1 MVVAGWQSE
10 RVHTTQEARLRAPT
24 STYRLQITEGF
35 DLLEAAKTLRYL
47 HELGVDWVYLSPV
60 LAAETGSNHG
70 YDVSSHA
77 TVDPSRGR
85 GAGLAALSAEARRLG
100 MGVLVD
106 IVPNHVGVGRPWENE
121 WWWHVLTHGRTSPF
135 ASAFDIDWDFGGG
148 KVRLPVVA
156 DGDIDE
162 HGDIAELKVLGG
174 ELHYRENRFPLA
186 PGTADNSLTEDP
198 NAVLRRQHYA
208 LVSWRDADR
217 DLNYR
222 RFFAVNTLVAVRVE
236 DPQWFEASHSEIAR
250 WFDEGLV
257 DGLRIDHPDGL
268 RDPATYLSRL
278 AEMTKDSYIVVE
290 KILAPG
296 ESLPS
301 RWATAGTTGY
311 DALAL
316 VDRLFVDP
324 AGEAPLTELEAEL
337 RGHHMDWHELT
348 HQTKRAVADGILN
361 SETARIARDA
371 AREMVHDVDHD
382 ELVDAVAELLAC
394 FPVYRS
400 YLPDGREHLEVAIA
414 EALLRRPELEAP
426 IRALE
431 TVLLDGATDAAQRFQ
446 QTSGMVMA
454 KGVEDCAFYRYGR
467 LTSLTE
473 VGGDPSV
480 FAYTPEHVYSDLAVR
495 QALWPH
501 ALSTRTTHDTKR
513 GEDVRAR
520 ISVLSEVP
528 QLWASAVRRLQEL
541 APLPDPGFANIL
553 WQAAVGAWPV
563 SPERLH
569 GFAEKAMREAG
580 DHTTWTAV
588 DAEYEAAVHAAVDL
602 LYTDERVRA
611 VLDEVLEAVVDPGW
625 SNALSEAAVML
636 TMPGAPDVYQGSEVW
651 QLSLVDPDNRRPV
664 DFLALEES
672 LAGVAGA
679 RLVGGVDDPG
689 TAKQA
694 LVHEALRLRRDQR
707 ELFRSFAPV
716 AAQGVA
722 AEHVVAFDTGGVV
735 TLATR
740 LPVGLAR
747 KGGWGDTTVDLPL
760 GSYRDAVSGT
770 VIHAQGTPIRAADL
784 FADGPV
790 ALLVA
795 LPVRGGRRT
804 RFDVWAPGHE
814 SVTLV
819 VRPVGD
825 PVAERQIPMR
835 PAPDGWWTPPT
846 MVPGREFDYGYLI
859 DGSDELLPDPR
870 SRRQP
875 EGVHGMS
882 RTVDPTAHHWHDGT
896 WTGRQV
902 AGSIL
907 YELHV
912 GTFTEEGTLDAA
924 IAHLDHL
931 VDIGVGFVEL
941 MPVNAVNGVWNWG
954 YDGVLWYAVHEP
966 YGGPEAYRR
975 FVDACHVRG
984 LGVIQDVVYNHLG
997 ASGNYLSRFGPY
1009 LAEGGIWG
1017 AAVDFETHD
1026 QVRRYVIENAIMWFV
1041 EFHVDALRLD
1051 AIHALVD
1058 SSEIHVLEELAT
1070 EVAALS
1076 AHLGR
1081 PLTLIAESDLN
1092 DTELVLPREAGGYGL
1107 DAQWNDDFHH
1117 ALHAALTGDDS
1128 GYYLDFAQPR
1138 ALAKVFEKGFFYD
1151 GTWSSFRGRDHGRPV
1166 ATDRFPSWRLVA
1178 YLQNHDQVGNRARGD
1193 RLAETLDD
1201 DQLLLGAMLL
1211 LGSPFTPMLFMGEE
1225 WAATTP
1231 FPYFSSHP
1239 EPDLARAVTE
1249 GRVREFAKLGWDPDE
1264 VLDPQD
1270 PETYR
1275 AAVLRWD
1282 ELKTGRHARVLE
1294 GYRQLARLRHELAEL
1309 TNPDLRRVRSTVG
1322 ETARWIIVERGDVVL
1337 VANLG
1342 DTPTSVTLGL
1352 DTYEVV
1358 WQTPTPVSLDGEHLD
1373 LPRHAGAVLVRR

>member
-1 MVVAGWQSE
+1 
-10 RVHTTQEARLRAPT
+10 LRAPT

-47 HELGVDWVYLSPV
+47 HDLGVDWVYLSPV

-106 IVPNHVGVGRPWENE
+106 IVPNHVGIGRPWENE

-135 ASAFDIDWDFGGG
+135 ASAFDIDWEFGGG
-148 KVRLPVVA
+148 KIRVPVVV
-156 DGDIDE
+156 DGDIDR
-162 HGDIAELKVLGG
+162 HGDIAELRVLGG

-208 LVSWRDADR
+208 LVNWRDADR

-236 DPQWFEASHSEIAR
+236 DPQWFDASHAEIVR

-268 RDPATYLSRL
+268 RDPALYLSRL
-278 AEMTKDSYIVVE
+278 AEVTKDAYVVVE

-296 ESLPS
+296 ESLPH
-301 RWATAGTTGY
+301 RWVTAGTTGY

-324 AGEAPLTELEAEL
+324 AGEQPLTDLEAEL
-337 RGHHMDWHELT
+337 RGHATDWRQLT
-348 HQTKRAVADGILN
+348 HDTRRAVADGILY
-361 SETARIARDA
+361 SETARIAREA
-371 AREMVHDVDHD
+371 AREITSDIEH
-382 ELVDAVAELLAC
+382 EQLVDAVAELLSC

-400 YLPDGREHLEVAIA
+400 YLPDGRDHLEAAVE
-414 EALLRRPELEAP
+414 EALARRPELTTA
-426 IRALE
+426 IRELE
-431 TVLLDGATDAAQRFQ
+431 IVLTDGATDASQRFQ

-454 KGVEDCAFYRYGR
+454 KGVEDCAFYRWGR
-467 LTSLTE
+467 LTSLNE
-473 VGGDPSV
+473 VGADPAM
-480 FAYTPEHVYSDLAVR
+480 FTYTPAHVYSDLAVR

-520 ISVLSEVP
+520 ITVLSEVP
-528 QLWASAVRRLQEL
+528 ELWGSAVRRLQEL

-553 WQAAVGAWPV
+553 WQAAVGAWPI

-569 GFAEKAMREAG
+569 VFAEKAMREAG
-580 DHTTWTAV
+580 EHTTWTEV
-588 DAEYEAAVHAAVDL
+588 DEEYEAGVHAVVDQ
-602 LYTDERVRA
+602 LYNDERVRA
-611 VLDEVLEAVVDPGW
+611 VFDEVLDAVVDPGW
-625 SNALSEAAVML
+625 SNSLSAAAVNL
-636 TMPGAPDVYQGSEVW
+636 TMPGVPDVYQGSELW

-664 DFLALEES
+664 DFPALAAMLDDVES
-672 LAGVAGA
+672 A

-694 LVHEALRLRRDQR
+694 LVHAALQLRRDQP
-707 ELFRSFAPV
+707 ELFRSFTPV
-716 AAQGVA
+716 TAEGAA

-770 VIHAQGTPIRAADL
+770 VIHATGTRMRADDL
-784 FADGPV
+784 FAEGPV

-795 LPVRGGRRT
+795 LPVRGGQRT
-804 RFDVWAPGHE
+804 RFDVWAPGHD

-825 PVAERQIPMR
+825 PVAEREISLR

-846 MVPGREFDYGYLI
+846 LMSGREYDYGYRI
-859 DGSDELLPDPR
+859 DDSDDVLPDPR

-882 RTVDPTAHHWHDGT
+882 RTVDPKAYHWRDRA

-931 VDIGVGFVEL
+931 VDLGVGFVEL
-941 MPVNAVNGVWNWG
+941 MPVNAFNGEWNWG
-954 YDGVLWYAVHEP
+954 YDGVLWYAVHEL

-975 FVDACHVRG
+975 FVDACHARG

-997 ASGNYLSRFGPY
+997 PSGNYLSRFAPY
-1009 LAEGGIWG
+1009 LSKGGLWG
-1017 AAVDFETHD
+1017 ASVDVETYE

-1092 DTELVLPREAGGYGL
+1092 DTELVLPREAGGAGL

-1117 ALHAALTGDDS
+1117 AVHTALTGDDS
-1128 GYYLDFAQPR
+1128 GYYVDFGPLR
-1138 ALAKVFEKGFFYD
+1138 SLAKVFEKGFFYD
-1151 GTWSSFRGRDHGRPV
+1151 GTWSTFRGRDHGRPV
-1166 ATDRFPSWRLVA
+1166 ATDRFPAWRLLA
-1178 YLQNHDQVGNRARGD
+1178 YTQNHDQVGNRARGD
-1193 RLAETLDD
+1193 RLTEWLDD
-1201 DQLLLGAMLL
+1201 DQLLLGAMLM

-1225 WAATTP
+1225 WAASTP

-1239 EPDLARAVTE
+1239 EPELAQAVTH
-1249 GRVREFAKLGWDPDE
+1249 GRIKEFDRLGWDPAA

-1275 AAVLRWD
+1275 SAILRWD
-1282 ELKTGRHARVLE
+1282 EVSTGRHAVVLE
-1294 GYRQLARLRHELAEL
+1294 GYRQLTRLRHRLAAL
-1309 TNPDLRRVRSTVG
+1309 TNPDLRDVRCRVG
-1322 ETARWIIVERGDVVL
+1322 DDARWIVVERGDVVL

-1342 DTPTSVTLGL
+1342 DAPATVTLSI
-1352 DTYEVV
+1352 DTYQVV
-1358 WQTPTPVSLDGEHLD
+1358 WQTPTPVDLDGDRLD